1 MPAEEG
7 YPAYLSSRIA
17 QFYERAGRV
26 ENLNHSIGSVTLI
39 GAVSPAGGDFSEPVT
54 EATKRYV
61 KVFLGL
67 DKELAYS
74 RHYPAIN
81 WMDSYSGYLD
91 LLANDYIDRTD
102 VDVMALRRKMMEIL
116 LEESKLND
124 IVSLVG
130 ADVLPEEQRLVLDI
144 ARILRVGYLQ
154 QNSFH
159 EIDTYV
165 PLQKQVRMLQVIDTL
180 YENGKDLLALHAPL
194 SVVHDEELFQQVT
207 MMKYNVPNDD
217 LSAIDALEESIVSHY
232 DALKLQYQG
241 EDAS

>member
-1 MPAEEG
+1 
-7 YPAYLSSRIA
+7 
-17 QFYERAGRV
+17 
-26 ENLNHSIGSVTLI
+26 
-39 GAVSPAGGDFSEPVT
+39 
-54 EATKRYV
+54 
-61 KVFLGL
+61 
-67 DKELAYS
+67 
-74 RHYPAIN
+74 
-81 WMDSYSGYLD
+81 MDSYSGYLD